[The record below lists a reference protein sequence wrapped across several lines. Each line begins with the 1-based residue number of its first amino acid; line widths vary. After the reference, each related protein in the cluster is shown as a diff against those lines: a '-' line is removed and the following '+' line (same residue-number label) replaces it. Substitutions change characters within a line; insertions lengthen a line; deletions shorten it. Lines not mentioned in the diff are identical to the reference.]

1 MEEVKV
7 KTEIKNW
14 TKHKSNVGMP
24 KTLTELES
32 VP

>member
-7 KTEIKNW
+7 KAEIKNL
-14 TKHKSNVGMP
+14 TKHKSNVKMP
-24 KTLTELES
+24 KTLIELES